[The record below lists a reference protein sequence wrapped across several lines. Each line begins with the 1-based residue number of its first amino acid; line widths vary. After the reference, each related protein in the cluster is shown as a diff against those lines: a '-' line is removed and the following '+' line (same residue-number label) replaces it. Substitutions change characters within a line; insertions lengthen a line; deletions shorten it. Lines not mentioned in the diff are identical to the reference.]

1 MLLVS
6 SFGCSAEGADIEFS
20 WIRRPSIDKGTNL
33 GRHLIQAFEPG
44 ETTPEASLFSLSVRF
59 MVWLLSKNGR
69 KKRHRL
75 LAYNVKRRL

>member
-1 MLLVS
+1 MFHQMKIIV
-6 SFGCSAEGADIEFS
+6 E
-20 WIRRPSIDKGTNL
+20 SIFFEKMILTANMMKL
-33 GRHLIQAFEPG
+33 GRHLIQDFEPR

-59 MVWLLSKNGR
+59 MVWILSKNGR